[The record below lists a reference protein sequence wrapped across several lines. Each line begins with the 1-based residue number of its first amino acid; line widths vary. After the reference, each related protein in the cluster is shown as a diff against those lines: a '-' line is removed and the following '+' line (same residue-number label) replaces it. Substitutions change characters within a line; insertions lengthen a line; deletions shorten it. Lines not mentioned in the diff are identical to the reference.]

1 VTFPDFS
8 QIVERVSR
16 AWSARRGG
24 DGGRDYR
31 SRRINSERNETMKS
45 VGTFELMRIWAA
57 LTGVALA
64 LWYFGALYLGGK
76 MTDLLPML
84 ITGIGGFEMVLFAQD
99 IWIKRKRHG

>member
-1 VTFPDFS
+1 MLPDFS
-8 QIVERVSR
+8 QIFERVSR

-24 DGGRDYR
+24 EGGRN
-31 SRRINSERNETMKS
+31 SRARRTSSERSNTMKS
-45 VGTFELMRIWAA
+45 VGTFELMRVWAA

-64 LWYFGALYLGGK
+64 LWYFGALYLGAK
-76 MTDLLPML
+76 TTDLLPML